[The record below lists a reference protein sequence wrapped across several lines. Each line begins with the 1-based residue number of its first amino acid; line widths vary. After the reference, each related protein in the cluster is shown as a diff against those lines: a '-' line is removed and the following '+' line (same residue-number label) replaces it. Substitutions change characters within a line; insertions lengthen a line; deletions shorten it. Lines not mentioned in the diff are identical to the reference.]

1 MFLCAVPAQIQICCL
16 SIGQDNLRSESTLV
30 LIMRQLPVVIVIFLL
45 LILFLVVVLVCKK
58 TIAVDCC

>member
-1 MFLCAVPAQIQICCL
+1 MCGWMNG
-16 SIGQDNLRSESTLV
+16 IGMVIKVLGILRAPSV
-30 LIMRQLPVVIVIFLL
+30 LIMRQLRVVIVIFLL